1 MITFFFK
8 NLLPHIGR
16 FEQKNVLQKFQRK
29 MRKAKENIWFYLS
42 IQIIVIVEKEKYDLF
57 LDHRQHKELFV
68 LRCPS
73 LHLYII
79 VFLFWVNQTILYYY
93 LFTGYT
99 HIIIIGYNYVLV
111 VLEWYF
117 LYFES
122 WIFIWIL

>member
-57 LDHRQHKELFV
+57 LDHRQSKRVVGFKV
-68 LRCPS
+68 S
-73 LHLYII
+73 LHLYTFIHR
-79 VFLFWVNQTILYYY
+79 LFQLWVLINISSYIFDLSKVNTSLL
-93 LFTGYT
+93 LFI
-99 HIIIIGYNYVLV
+99 HL
-111 VLEWYF
+111 L
-117 LYFES
+117 
-122 WIFIWIL
+122 

>member
-57 LDHRQHKELFV
+57 LYHRQSKRVVGFKV
-68 LRCPS
+68 S
-73 LHLYII
+73 LHLYTFIRGFSTLSFDQYII
-79 VFLFWVNQTILYYY
+79 V
-93 LFTGYT
+93 
-99 HIIIIGYNYVLV
+99 
-111 VLEWYF
+111 YF
-117 LYFES
+117 
-122 WIFIWIL
+122 

>member
-57 LDHRQHKELFV
+57 LDHRQSQRVVGFKVFKLT
-68 LRCPS
+68 S
-73 LHLYII
+73 IYIHSWI
-79 VFLFWVNQTILYYY
+79 VPTMNFDQYVIVYFLFESSTQFFV
-93 LFTGYT
+93 
-99 HIIIIGYNYVLV
+99 IIFH
-111 VLEWYF
+111 F
-117 LYFES
+117 LYS
-122 WIFIWIL
+122 YKYHKL